1 MGFQNWMKYWLN
13 KSSAEINNFKTKE
26 ICRDCKPFL
35 NHAKKVNNWI
45 DLLIKL
51 FNFSIRNSFFIH
63 NFDKFHSFN
72 CKWTI

>member
-1 MGFQNWMKYWLN
+1 MLHK
-13 KSSAEINNFKTKE
+13 A
-26 ICRDCKPFL
+26 FL
-35 NHAKKVNNWI
+35 NHAKNVKNWI